1 MIAPSAWQLALVGSL
16 AWASASDL
24 RSRVIPNASSLGGT
38 VAVALMLASAG
49 GAVLGHL
56 AWGAG
61 LVALLAFAGAMRPG
75 SLGGGDVKLA
85 GLLGVALGPGAIVA
99 LTIGLAGALGWALAG
114 ALGRR
119 GVSLRERTLPLA
131 PWLAL
136 GAAAAC
142 GLVG

>member
-1 MIAPSAWQLALVGSL
+1 MNLFSAWQLALVGFL

-24 RSRVIPNASSLGGT
+24 RSRIIPNGSSLGGT
-38 VAVALMLASAG
+38 VAVAALLAAAG
-49 GAVLGHL
+49 GAVASHL

-61 LVALLAFAGAMRPG
+61 LVALLALAGAMRPG

-85 GLLGVALGPGAIVA
+85 GLLGVALGPGASFA
-99 LTIGLAGALGWALAG
+99 LAIGFGAALAWALAG
-114 ALGRR
+114 TVGRG
-119 GVSLRERTLPLA
+119 GVSLRGRTVPLG

-136 GAAAAC
+136 GAAVAC

>member
-24 RSRVIPNASSLGGT
+24 RSRVIPDASSLGGT
-38 VAVALMLASAG
+38 AVVAVLLASAG
-49 GAVLGHL
+49 GAVLSHL
-56 AWGAG
+56 AWGLG
-61 LVALLAFAGAMRPG
+61 LVALLAFAGALRPG

-85 GLLGVALGPGAIVA
+85 GLLGVGLGSLAPLALA
-99 LTIGLAGALGWALAG
+99 IGLSGALAWALSGALGS
-114 ALGRR
+114 RDTP
-119 GVSLRERTLPLA
+119 LRERTLPLA